1 MRYVQAL
8 KVEAVVEVGY
18 DKGFTFWP
26 TLGTRRHGP
35 VALSGDLTDEQVG
48 SVVQAIL
55 HWFYWDE
62 HNEAAASI
70 PIYLDRV
77 AAALADNNHPT
88 RPLAFGG
95 PCFVDVSSGT
105 TMLPGCCLSVDE
117 RSEVFDVLAGESAGA
132 WLGHSPDTGLTVT
145 DGRVVI
151 TQDFDDGTSARIDA
165 APAAVEAALATM
177 EADVDAFLSTL
188 RPWAARHT
196 PGYEDEVVAAIAEA
210 VVIDVG
216 AT

>member
-18 DKGFTFWP
+18 DQGFTFWP
-26 TLGTRRHGP
+26 TLGTGRLGP

-62 HNEAAASI
+62 KNEAAASI
-70 PIYLDRV
+70 PVYLGRV
-77 AAALADNNHPT
+77 AAALADSNDPT

-95 PCFVDVSSGT
+95 PSFADVTSGT
-105 TMLPGCCLSVDE
+105 TMLPGCCVSLDE
-117 RSEVFDVLAGESAGA
+117 RSEVYDVLAGESAGA

-145 DGRVVI
+145 GGRVII

-165 APAAVEAALATM
+165 APEAVEAALATM
-177 EADVDAFLSTL
+177 EADVDGFLSKL

-196 PGYEDEVVAAIAEA
+196 PGYEDEVLAAITEA
-210 VVIDVG
+210 VVIEVR
-216 AT
+216 AA